1 MGLSEKEK
9 FEIRKVIKANKW
21 YTFEEAESD
30 LRKHWQPENDKNGD
44 YLSMKR
50 SQIQK
55 ILRSD
60 ILGTYLEINKRKKD
74 QSDDEWFIQT
84 IYGWSKK
91 EKFFWII
98 AMVEKKNIMK
108 NCMCFQNMINCL
120 LNLN

>member
-91 EKFFWII
+91 EKFFLDYSDGR
-98 AMVEKKNIMK
+98 EKEYNEEQL
-108 NCMCFQNMINCL
+108 F
-120 LNLN
+120 

>member
-60 ILGTYLEINKRKKD
+60 ILGTYLEINKRKK
-74 QSDDEWFIQT
+74 ECH
-84 IYGWSKK
+84 
-91 EKFFWII
+91 EKFNKRGTYKSSRWKWRIFNFS
-98 AMVEKKNIMK
+98 V
-108 NCMCFQNMINCL
+108 
-120 LNLN
+120 